1 MLLSRTLVTQ
11 PMMTRVEI
19 RVTQVFFSTDLL
31 MKEPDD
37 DSANQFG
44 RNIHPLFS
52 IVYYHTLKGLVL
64 HSLKDVRLD

>member
-52 IVYYHTLKGLVL
+52 IVY
-64 HSLKDVRLD
+64 